1 MIGWPPP
8 GDNSGPVLRHVMG
21 PAARPGLSNP
31 APLWY
36 NRRMLLRQHP
46 ARPDGPIYFLSDA
59 HIGTGSP
66 EVEADKEKRLLALLD
81 RVEAEASALVILG
94 DLFDFWFEY
103 RHAIPRRGFN
113 VLARLQRL
121 TQGGLPIDF
130 LGGNHDFWVGDFL
143 TAQLGIVAH
152 GEPFEAEAQGRRLF
166 LAHGDG
172 LAPGDLGYRIIRRI
186 FRNPLAIAAY
196 RALHPDF
203 GIPLATTSSKTSRHY
218 TQEAPVVG
226 PELWR
231 TIAAPRFQ
239 AGADAVLI
247 GHFHRPIHLESEG
260 RDFIINGDWM
270 THWSYTVLE
279 KGHFELRGLDRE
291 PYPKTNL

>member
-1 MIGWPPP
+1 MAQRTVTAGTVALCMR
-8 GDNSGPVLRHVMG
+8 GG
-21 PAARPGLSNP
+21 
-31 APLWY
+31 LWY

-46 ARPDGPIYFLSDA
+46 ARPGGPIYFLSDA
-59 HIGTGSP
+59 HIGTGTP
-66 EVEADKEKRLLALLD
+66 EVEADKENRLLALLERID
-81 RVEAEASALVILG
+81 AEAAALFILG

-113 VLARLQRL
+113 VLARLQRM
-121 TQGGLPIDF
+121 TQGGLPVDF

-143 TAQLGIVAH
+143 THQLGIATH
-152 GEPFEAEAQGRRLF
+152 AEPIAVEAQGRHLF

-172 LAPGDLGYRIIRRI
+172 LAPGDLGYRLIRRI

-203 GIPLATTSSKTSRHY
+203 GIPLATTSSRTSRHY
-218 TQEAPVVG
+218 TQETPVDG

-231 TIAAPRFQ
+231 TIAEPRFA

-247 GHFHRPIHLESEG
+247 GHFHRPLHLQSAG

-270 THWSYTVLE
+270 THWSYSVLE
-279 KGHFELRGLDRE
+279 KGRLELRGWNRAPFPITHL
-291 PYPKTNL
+291 